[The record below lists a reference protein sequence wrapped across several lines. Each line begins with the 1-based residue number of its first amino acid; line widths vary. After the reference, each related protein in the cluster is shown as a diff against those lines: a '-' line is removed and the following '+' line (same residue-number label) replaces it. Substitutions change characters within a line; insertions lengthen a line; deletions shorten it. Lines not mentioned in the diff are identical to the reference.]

1 MEIQK
6 TLLRKKNKVR
16 GIMLSD
22 FKLYYKTTVIKK
34 VWYWHNTHIDQ
45 GNRFESPEINLQLYG
60 QLIYDKGDK
69 TIQWGKDNLLNKW
82 CWEN

>member
-34 VWYWHNTHIDQ
+34 VRYWHNTHTH
-45 GNRFESPEINLQLYG
+45 RSRE
-60 QLIYDKGDK
+60 
-69 TIQWGKDNLLNKW
+69 
-82 CWEN
+82 